1 MRIQRNSEQIKR
13 SESLKL
19 HEVMLEADTNP
30 DLYMPVERTSMDIGE
45 MITRQNEIN
54 DIHHDGEFEK
64 IVEDSSFNYHFY
76 LKLEGSENI
85 VDLLFDGDVI
95 KITNA
100 TEVETSSLLKI
111 AASLDADLLD
121 SFGNRI
127 EPPVQKKS
135 FWSFLGF

>member
-1 MRIQRNSEQIKR
+1 MIIKRNREQIKR

-19 HEVMLEADTNP
+19 HEVMLEADTNS

-54 DIHHDGEFEK
+54 EIHHDGEFEK
-64 IVEDSSFNYHFY
+64 IVEDSSFHYHFY

-100 TEVETSSLLKI
+100 TEIETSSLLKI

-121 SFGNRI
+121 SFGKRI
-127 EPPVQKKS
+127 DQPVQKKS
-135 FWSFLGF
+135 FWSFLGL